1 MSMLC
6 SATAAISCS
15 CSRKAA
21 RSELTP
27 CSPRSLLLHTPRK
40 DVCSTAVSNLTKGLH
55 SHSFFVGRACLR
67 MGYPITWVAKL
78 ITEYLS
84 RAVLKFF
91 LTSGMPLERAAACAR
106 CPSFCEC
113 WWLSEPQLK
122 CCNRMFTYL
131 FQEAKKKKKQCK
143 RKAPAREQYVLCNA
157 FSSGTS
163 IAGNKIKSLKPSLK
177 LHLPLTTFSNLSNKL
192 TFAIV
197 RFFWISFLTDLTST
211 IYHKA
216 FSSCL
221 KLSSVPSP

>member
-15 CSRKAA
+15 CPRKAVHRGLA
-21 RSELTP
+21 P
-27 CSPRSLLLHTPRK
+27 CSPHSLLLRTPQK
-40 DVCSTAVSNLTKGLH
+40 DACSTAVSNLTKGLH
-55 SHSFFVGRACLR
+55 SHSFFVGRVCLR

-131 FQEAKKKKKQCK
+131 FQEAKKKEKN
-143 RKAPAREQYVLCNA
+143 NA
-157 FSSGTS
+157 KGKHQQENSMFFVMLFLQGHLLLAIRLNHWNLPWSYICHWLHFPTS
-163 IAGNKIKSLKPSLK
+163 VIN
-177 LHLPLTTFSNLSNKL
+177 
-192 TFAIV
+192 
-197 RFFWISFLTDLTST
+197 
-211 IYHKA
+211 
-216 FSSCL
+216 
-221 KLSSVPSP
+221 